1 VHPVLALSG
10 GTVTWY
16 VARATGV
23 VTLGFLTASVLLG
36 ILTSF
41 RWSSPTWPR
50 FVVEFVHRNVSLL
63 VLVFLAIHVVTVV
76 ADSFAPIRW
85 IDVVIPFV
93 SAYRPFW
100 LGLGAVA
107 VDLLIALV
115 VTSLLRHRI
124 GFTTWRF
131 VHWLAYACWPVA
143 VLHGLGTGSD
153 TRSGLVLVFTA
164 ACVVSVLVAAGLRVG
179 AGLVSRP
186 RGRALGFAAVAVA
199 PVLLVIWLVSGP
211 LADGWARKAGTP
223 DSVLAAVSGTTA
235 PGTAGAAA
243 ASSSGGKT
251 APTQTGVFPAAGFDA
266 TAQGTLR
273 EGAARSKGQ
282 VVLSLTGTLSNGA
295 TGSVDVE
302 LTGTPLSDGGVS
314 MSSGTVALSDGAN
327 SYRGAVVGL
336 GASQVVA
343 DMPGPG
349 GTSWRVSVDFTQLDQ
364 QRGVMAADVHVGR
377 GDRVQPGRND
387 SGGER

>member
-1 VHPVLALSG
+1 MNPVLALSG

-16 VARATGV
+16 IATATGV

-76 ADSFAPIRW
+76 IDSFAPIRW

-107 VDLLIALV
+107 FDLLIALV
-115 VTSLLRHRI
+115 VTSLLRRRI

-131 VHWLAYACWPVA
+131 VHWLAYACWPIA

-153 TRSGLVLVFTA
+153 TRTGLVLGFTA
-164 ACVVSVLVAAGLRVG
+164 ACVVAVLVAAGLRVG
-179 AGLVSRP
+179 AGLASRP
-186 RGRALGFAAVAVA
+186 GGQALGFAAVTVA

-211 LADGWARKAGTP
+211 LGDGWARKAGTP
-223 DSVLAAVSGTTA
+223 DSVLATVSGTSGS
-235 PGTAGAAA
+235 GTTGAA
-243 ASSSGGKT
+243 ASSAGGRS
-251 APTQTGVFPAAGFDA
+251 APTQTATFPAAGFDA
-266 TAQGTLR
+266 TAEGTL
-273 EGAARSKGQ
+273 
-282 VVLSLTGTLSNGA
+282 
-295 TGSVDVE
+295 
-302 LTGTPLSDGGVS
+302 
-314 MSSGTVALSDGAN
+314 
-327 SYRGAVVGL
+327 
-336 GASQVVA
+336 
-343 DMPGPG
+343 PG
-349 GTSWRVSVDFTQLDQ
+349 G
-364 QRGVMAADVHVGR
+364 RG
-377 GDRVQPGRND
+377 
-387 SGGER
+387 

>member
-1 VHPVLALSG
+1 MSRVL
-10 GTVTWY
+10 
-16 VARATGV
+16 TGV

-41 RWSSPTWPR
+41 RWSSPVWPR

-76 ADSFAPIRW
+76 VDSFAPIRW

-107 VDLLIALV
+107 FDLLIALV
-115 VTSLLRHRI
+115 VTSLVRHRI
-124 GFTTWRF
+124 GFATWRL

-153 TRSGLVLVFTA
+153 TRTGLVLAFTA
-164 ACVVSVLVAAGLRVG
+164 VCVVAVLVAAGLRVG
-179 AGLVSRP
+179 AGLASRP
-186 RGRALGFAAVAVA
+186 GGRALGFAAVTVA

-223 DSVLAAVSGTTA
+223 DSVLAAVSGTTGS
-235 PGTAGAAA
+235 GTAGAT
-243 ASSSGGKT
+243 ASGSGGNST
-251 APTQTGVFPAAGFDA
+251 PASAGTFPAAGFDA
-266 TAQGTLR
+266 TAQGTLH
-273 EGAARSKGQ
+273 EGAADAKGQ

-302 LTGTPLSDGGVS
+302 LTGTPLSDGGVA
-314 MSSGTVALSDGAN
+314 MSSGTVTLSDGTN

-336 GASQVVA
+336 GSAQVIA

-349 GTSWRVSVDFTQLDQ
+349 GASWRVNIDFTQLDQ

-377 GDRVQPGRND
+377 SPRIQPGD
-387 SGGER
+387 DGGGG

>member
-1 VHPVLALSG
+1 MHPILALSG

-85 IDVVIPFV
+85 IDVVVPFV

-107 VDLLIALV
+107 VDLLLALV

-153 TRSGLVLVFTA
+153 ARSGLVLVFTA
-164 ACVVSVLVAAGLRVG
+164 ACVVAVLVAAGLRVG

-186 RGRALGFAAVAVA
+186 AWRALGFAAVAVA

-223 DSVLAAVSGTTA
+223 DSVLAAVSGTTGS
-235 PGTAGAAA
+235 GTAGAAA
-243 ASSSGGKT
+243 AGS
-251 APTQTGVFPAAGFDA
+251 AGRPR
-266 TAQGTLR
+266 QRRPVRSRRPGSMPPPR
-273 EGAARSKGQ
+273 ARS
-282 VVLSLTGTLSNGA
+282 A
-295 TGSVDVE
+295 RAR
-302 LTGTPLSDGGVS
+302 P
-314 MSSGTVALSDGAN
+314 AR
-327 SYRGAVVGL
+327 RGR
-336 GASQVVA
+336 
-343 DMPGPG
+343 
-349 GTSWRVSVDFTQLDQ
+349 WC
-364 QRGVMAADVHVGR
+364 
-377 GDRVQPGRND
+377 
-387 SGGER
+387 

>member
-1 VHPVLALSG
+1 MNPVLALSG

-23 VTLGFLTASVLLG
+23 VTLGFLTTSVLLG

-41 RWSSPTWPR
+41 RWSSPAWPR

-63 VLVFLAIHVVTVV
+63 VLVFLAIHVVSVV
-76 ADSFAPIRW
+76 VDSFAPIRW

-107 VDLLIALV
+107 FDLLIALV
-115 VTSLLRHRI
+115 VTSLVRHRI
-124 GFTTWRF
+124 GFATWRF

-153 TRSGLVLVFTA
+153 TTTGLVLAFTA
-164 ACVVSVLVAAGLRVG
+164 VCVVAVLVVAGLRVG
-179 AGLVSRP
+179 AGLASRP
-186 RGRALGFAAVAVA
+186 GGRALGFAAVTVA
-199 PVLLVIWLVSGP
+199 PVLLVIWLFSGP

-223 DSVLAAVSGTTA
+223 DSVLAAVSGTTGS
-235 PGTAGAAA
+235 GTAGAGAA
-243 ASSSGGKT
+243 PSSGSKAT
-251 APTQTGVFPAAGFDA
+251 PTQTATFATVGFAA
-266 TAQGTLR
+266 TAQGTLHER
-273 EGAARSKGQ
+273 AADAKGQ
-282 VVLSLTGTLSNGA
+282 VVLSLAGTLSNGA

-314 MSSGTVALSDGAN
+314 MHSGTVTLSDGTN

-336 GASQVVA
+336 GSAQVIA

-349 GTSWRVSVDFTQLDQ
+349 GASWRVNIDFTQLDQ
-364 QRGVMAADVHVGR
+364 QRGVMTAAVHVGQSAR
-377 GDRVQPGRND
+377 IPPGDD
-387 SGGER
+387 DDGGE